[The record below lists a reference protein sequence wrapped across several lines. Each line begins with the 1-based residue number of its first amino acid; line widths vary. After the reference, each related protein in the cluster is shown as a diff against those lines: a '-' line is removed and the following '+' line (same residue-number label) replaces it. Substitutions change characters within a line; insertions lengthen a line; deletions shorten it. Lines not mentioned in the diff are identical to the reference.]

1 MESIAFGGEQSKRPI
16 MKKVIRS
23 VIIGVV
29 LPLGSLAL
37 LSCGA
42 SKDEEGASGGEKSY
56 LRTQDAISKN
66 IRKYFEEVPK
76 ENIAFAETFYGDEVE
91 VWVNDIVVN
100 GKEDYLARLN
110 RIHKVLLKDM
120 TVEKLHVHTNY
131 FSPEALTM
139 EGKTVGEM
147 NPGEETIWSNA
158 WAIVNATGRVTGKE
172 ITFRM
177 HMDFRT
183 LKGKVVE
190 MLAYYDPTQLNAEIA
205 ALEASEASGEEAAP

>member
-1 MESIAFGGEQSKRPI
+1 
-16 MKKVIRS
+16 MKQVFRLVITGAS
-23 VIIGVV
+23 
-29 LPLGSLAL
+29 LLLGSLTL
-37 LSCGA
+37 LSCG
-42 SKDEEGASGGEKSY
+42 GAKNEAHATGGEKSY
-56 LRTQDAISKN
+56 LRTRDDISKN
-66 IRKYFEEVPK
+66 IRNYFEEVSK

-100 GKEDYLARLN
+100 GKEAYVDRLN

-139 EGKTVGEM
+139 DGKTVGEM

-158 WAIVNATGRVTGKE
+158 WAIVKATGRVTGEE

-190 MLAYYDPTQLNAEIA
+190 MLAFYDPSQLNAEIA
-205 ALEASEASGEEAAP
+205 ALEASEAPEEKAAE

>member
-1 MESIAFGGEQSKRPI
+1 M
-16 MKKVIRS
+16 
-23 VIIGVV
+23 
-29 LPLGSLAL
+29 LGSLTL
-37 LSCGA
+37 LSCGGA
-42 SKDEEGASGGEKSY
+42 KNEGHATGGEKSY
-56 LRTQDAISKN
+56 LLTRDDISKN
-66 IRKYFEEVPK
+66 IRNYFEEVSK

-100 GKEDYLARLN
+100 GKEAYLDRLN

-139 EGKTVGEM
+139 DGKTVGEM

-158 WAIVNATGRVTGKE
+158 WAIVKATGRVTGEE

-183 LKGKVVE
+183 SKGKVVE
-190 MLAYYDPTQLNAEIA
+190 MLAFYDPSQLNAEIA
-205 ALEASEASGEEAAP
+205 ALEASEAPEEKAAE

>member
-1 MESIAFGGEQSKRPI
+1 
-16 MKKVIRS
+16 MKQVFRS
-23 VIIGVV
+23 VITGAS
-29 LPLGSLAL
+29 LLLGSLTL
-37 LSCGA
+37 LSCG
-42 SKDEEGASGGEKSY
+42 GAKNEAHATGGEKSY
-56 LRTQDAISKN
+56 LRTRDDISKN
-66 IRKYFEEVPK
+66 IRNYFEEVSK

-100 GKEDYLARLN
+100 GKEAYVDRLN

-139 EGKTVGEM
+139 DGKTVGEM

-158 WAIVNATGRVTGKE
+158 WAIVKATGRVTGEE

-190 MLAYYDPTQLNAEIA
+190 MLAFYDPSQLNAEIA
-205 ALEASEASGEEAAP
+205 ALEASEAPEEKAAE

>member
-1 MESIAFGGEQSKRPI
+1 
-16 MKKVIRS
+16 MKQVFRS
-23 VIIGVV
+23 VITGAS
-29 LPLGSLAL
+29 LLLGSLTL
-37 LSCGA
+37 LSCG
-42 SKDEEGASGGEKSY
+42 GAKNEAHATGGEKSY
-56 LRTQDAISKN
+56 LLTRDDISKN
-66 IRKYFEEVPK
+66 IRNYLEEMSK

-100 GKEDYLARLN
+100 GKEAYVDRLN

-139 EGKTVGEM
+139 DGKTVGEM

-158 WAIVNATGRVTGKE
+158 WAIVKATGRVTGEE

-190 MLAYYDPTQLNAEIA
+190 MLAFYDPSQLNAEIA
-205 ALEASEASGEEAAP
+205 ALEASEAPEEKAAE

>member
-1 MESIAFGGEQSKRPI
+1 
-16 MKKVIRS
+16 MKQVFRS
-23 VIIGVV
+23 VITGAS
-29 LPLGSLAL
+29 LLLGSLTL
-37 LSCGA
+37 LSCG
-42 SKDEEGASGGEKSY
+42 GAKNEAHATGGEKSY
-56 LRTQDAISKN
+56 LLTRDDISKN
-66 IRKYFEEVPK
+66 IRNYFEEMSK

-100 GKEDYLARLN
+100 GKEAYVDRLN

-139 EGKTVGEM
+139 DGKTVGEM

-158 WAIVNATGRVTGKE
+158 WAIVKATGRVTGEE

-205 ALEASEASGEEAAP
+205 ALDASEAPEEKAAE

>member
-1 MESIAFGGEQSKRPI
+1 
-16 MKKVIRS
+16 MKQVFRS
-23 VIIGVV
+23 VITGAS
-29 LPLGSLAL
+29 LLLGSLTL
-37 LSCGA
+37 LSCGGA
-42 SKDEEGASGGEKSY
+42 KNEGHATGGEKSY
-56 LRTQDAISKN
+56 LRTRDDISKN
-66 IRKYFEEVPK
+66 IRKYFEEVSK

-100 GKEDYLARLN
+100 GKEAYVDRLN

-139 EGKTVGEM
+139 DGKTVGEM

-158 WAIVNATGRVTGKE
+158 WAIVKATGRVTGEE

-183 LKGKVVE
+183 SKGKVVE
-190 MLAYYDPTQLNAEIA
+190 MLAFYDPSQLNAEIA
-205 ALEASEASGEEAAP
+205 ALEASEAPEEKAAE

>member
-1 MESIAFGGEQSKRPI
+1 
-16 MKKVIRS
+16 MKQVFRS
-23 VIIGVV
+23 VITGAS
-29 LPLGSLAL
+29 LLLGSLML
-37 LSCGA
+37 LSCGGA
-42 SKDEEGASGGEKSY
+42 KNEGHATGGEKSY
-56 LRTQDAISKN
+56 LRTRDDISKN
-66 IRKYFEEVPK
+66 IRNYFEEVSK

-100 GKEDYLARLN
+100 GKEAYVDRLN

-139 EGKTVGEM
+139 DGKTVGEM

-158 WAIVNATGRVTGKE
+158 WAIVKATGRVTGEE

-183 LKGKVVE
+183 SKGKVVE
-190 MLAYYDPTQLNAEIA
+190 MLAFYDPSQLNAEIA
-205 ALEASEASGEEAAP
+205 ALEASEAPEEKAAE

>member
-1 MESIAFGGEQSKRPI
+1 
-16 MKKVIRS
+16 MKQVFRS
-23 VIIGVV
+23 VITGAS
-29 LPLGSLAL
+29 LLLGSLTL
-37 LSCGA
+37 LSCGGA
-42 SKDEEGASGGEKSY
+42 KNEGHATGGEKSY
-56 LRTQDAISKN
+56 LRTRDDISKN
-66 IRKYFEEVPK
+66 IRNYFEEVSK

-100 GKEDYLARLN
+100 GKEAYVDRLN
-110 RIHKVLLKDM
+110 RIHKVLLKEM

-139 EGKTVGEM
+139 DGKTVGEM

-158 WAIVNATGRVTGKE
+158 WAIVKATGRVTGEE

-183 LKGKVVE
+183 SKGKVVE
-190 MLAYYDPTQLNAEIA
+190 MLAFYDPSQLNAEIA
-205 ALEASEASGEEAAP
+205 ALEASEAPEEKAAE

>member
-1 MESIAFGGEQSKRPI
+1 
-16 MKKVIRS
+16 MKQVFRS
-23 VIIGVV
+23 VITGAS
-29 LPLGSLAL
+29 LLLGSLTL
-37 LSCGA
+37 LSCGGA
-42 SKDEEGASGGEKSY
+42 KNEGHATGGEKSY
-56 LRTQDAISKN
+56 LRTRDDISKN
-66 IRKYFEEVPK
+66 IRNYFEEVSK

-100 GKEDYLARLN
+100 GKEAYVDRLN

-139 EGKTVGEM
+139 DGKTVGEM

-158 WAIVNATGRVTGKE
+158 WAIVKATGRVTGEE

-183 LKGKVVE
+183 SKGKVVE
-190 MLAYYDPTQLNAEIA
+190 MLAFYDPSQLNAEIA
-205 ALEASEASGEEAAP
+205 ALEASEAPEEKAAE

>member
-1 MESIAFGGEQSKRPI
+1 
-16 MKKVIRS
+16 MKQVFRS
-23 VIIGVV
+23 VITGAS
-29 LPLGSLAL
+29 LLLGSLTL
-37 LSCGA
+37 LSCGGA
-42 SKDEEGASGGEKSY
+42 KNEGHATGGEKSY
-56 LRTQDAISKN
+56 LRTRDDISKN
-66 IRKYFEEVPK
+66 IRKYFEEVSK

-100 GKEDYLARLN
+100 GKEAYVDRLN

-139 EGKTVGEM
+139 DGKTVGEM

-158 WAIVNATGRVTGKE
+158 WAIVKATGRVTGEE

-183 LKGKVVE
+183 SKGKVVE
-190 MLAYYDPTQLNAEIA
+190 MLAFYDPSQLNAEIA
-205 ALEASEASGEEAAP
+205 ALEASEAPEEKVAE

>member
-1 MESIAFGGEQSKRPI
+1 
-16 MKKVIRS
+16 MKQVFRLVITGAS
-23 VIIGVV
+23 
-29 LPLGSLAL
+29 LLLGSLTL
-37 LSCGA
+37 LSCG
-42 SKDEEGASGGEKSY
+42 GAKNEAHATGGEKSY
-56 LRTQDAISKN
+56 LRTRDDISKN
-66 IRKYFEEVPK
+66 IRNYFEEVSK

-100 GKEDYLARLN
+100 GKEAYVDRLN

-139 EGKTVGEM
+139 DGKTVGEM

-158 WAIVNATGRVTGKE
+158 WAIVKATGRVTGEE

-183 LKGKVVE
+183 SKGKVVE
-190 MLAYYDPTQLNAEIA
+190 MLAFYDPSQLNAEIA
-205 ALEASEASGEEAAP
+205 ALEASEAPEEKAAE

>member
-1 MESIAFGGEQSKRPI
+1 

-56 LRTQDAISKN
+56 LLTQDDISKN
-66 IRKYFEEVPK
+66 IAKYFEEVVSK

-91 VWVNDIVVN
+91 VFVNDIVVN

-131 FSPEALTM
+131 FSPEALAWD
-139 EGKTVGEM
+139 GKTFGEKR
-147 NPGEETIWSNA
+147 PDEPTIWTNA
-158 WAIVNATGRVTGKE
+158 WAAVKATGR
-172 ITFRM
+172 ITDKAIEFRI

-183 LKGKVVE
+183 SKGKVVE

-205 ALEASEASGEEAAP
+205 ALEASEAPEEKAAP

>member
-1 MESIAFGGEQSKRPI
+1 
-16 MKKVIRS
+16 MKQVFRLVITGAS
-23 VIIGVV
+23 
-29 LPLGSLAL
+29 LLLGSLTL
-37 LSCGA
+37 LSCG
-42 SKDEEGASGGEKSY
+42 GAKNEAHATGGEKSY
-56 LRTQDAISKN
+56 LRTRDDISKN
-66 IRKYFEEVPK
+66 IRNYLEEMSK

-100 GKEDYLARLN
+100 GKEAYVDRLN

-120 TVEKLHVHTNY
+120 TVEKLHVHTNH

-139 EGKTVGEM
+139 DGKTVGEM

-158 WAIVNATGRVTGKE
+158 WAIVKATGRVTGEE

-205 ALEASEASGEEAAP
+205 ALDASEAPEEKAAE

>member
-1 MESIAFGGEQSKRPI
+1 
-16 MKKVIRS
+16 MKQVFRS
-23 VIIGVV
+23 VITGAS
-29 LPLGSLAL
+29 LLLGSLML
-37 LSCGA
+37 LSCGGA
-42 SKDEEGASGGEKSY
+42 KNEGHATGGEKSY
-56 LRTQDAISKN
+56 LRTRDDISKN
-66 IRKYFEEVPK
+66 IRNYFEEVSK

-100 GKEDYLARLN
+100 GKEAYVDRLN

-139 EGKTVGEM
+139 DGKTVGEM

-158 WAIVNATGRVTGKE
+158 WAIVKATGRVTGEE

-183 LKGKVVE
+183 SKGKVVE
-190 MLAYYDPTQLNAEIA
+190 MLAFYDPSQLNAEIA
-205 ALEASEASGEEAAP
+205 ALEASEAPEEKATE